1 MRIINEQIIQ
11 SARRQRETVNN
22 RMDVAPW
29 SRHQR
34 PRRGLAAAIAI
45 AASFISFIAGYG
57 VRANIS
63 QSDIQPMAQ
72 SILVQH
78 DTIVHTETVRD
89 TVYQMRTVTK
99 YVKPLTAQSSP
110 AIDQKTLWII
120 ISARMK
126 PNKRLVPCYA
136 TTSHTP
142 YWPLHEVL
150 GYN

>member
-1 MRIINEQIIQ
+1 MRITNEQIIQ

-34 PRRGLAAAIAI
+34 PRRGFAAVIAI

-110 AIDQKTLWII
+110 AIDQKAINHQ
-120 ISARMK
+120 ISENEAEQAACSMLCDNI
-126 PNKRLVPCYA
+126 PYVLLA
-136 TTSHTP
+136 TP
-142 YWPLHEVL
+142 
-150 GYN
+150 